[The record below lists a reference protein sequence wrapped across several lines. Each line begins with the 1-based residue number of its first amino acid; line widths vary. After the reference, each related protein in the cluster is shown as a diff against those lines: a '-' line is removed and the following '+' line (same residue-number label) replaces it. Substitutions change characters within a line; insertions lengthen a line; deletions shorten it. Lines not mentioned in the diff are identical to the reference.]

1 MNQQLAERK
10 RKAYEH
16 EHTFH
21 RVLGIITRSLTA
33 SAPRSAVFLFT
44 DLELLVR
51 LLAKNDIIPKEW
63 AEQFVQRSANGR
75 GQNMEEQA
83 LFAELQQIAPEYSD
97 MLEELQKDR
106 RRVLHFI
113 YRNLGVYRVNFFVDL
128 YGDFTLC
135 HTHPFLPKDN
145 IIIGPRFEQRG
156 GKLHRKFSLLPW
168 SQRLEE
174 EQGIVQRL
182 RKRSDLTALRAF
194 HWLNNPDKTSLL
206 SRWEQQ
212 RGGCLFISEGFYY
225 LHAFE
230 RGLRFGYPPK
240 RFSPVPSVKVAKD
253 LGLVRRGLP
262 TKRLDT
268 VLHWLE
274 ASYYS
279 ERWRQFAEEVPSF
292 VDEAVKDR
300 IDLIPKLHDHHFIA
314 RAAKRGIRP
323 PVGDGLLVNSDLKN
337 GASLLS
343 RIRDAKDP
351 FSRYLKER
359 FSVKTQNVLDDYYES
374 NSFGEPHLQTVADE
388 FNQLIQVEIFDKQ
401 EWFKE
406 LNLTQQTQKFLAR
419 NPKGKERIRL
429 NRIILE
435 EVYPKGIEPFG
446 TSLIKQ
452 LATFIQHWALV
463 AAEQRA
469 KGREEFEETVDD
481 FGRRIRPVIDID
493 AFAAQ
498 DFNALVFPL
507 EVKHRHL
514 TLAGIVF
521 ISTTVDF
528 LESWK
533 KHKTKIDELGAIFG
547 LLGNWN
553 LQVALIAELLRAE
566 RLRHA
571 AETARLI
578 SVLSGIDRK
587 DELNDRLLIVRETA
601 AQSLR
606 NLEATLV
613 DSEIRER
620 IAGLRRDIE
629 QGHQLNERFINDLL
643 TYAKIS
649 PIPEDSSIRHLHV
662 LAEEAWFERVKKFL
676 AGANAQLPIFENC
689 IPEEMEIT
697 VEEDSFL
704 HMLDN
709 LLTNAAEAVMR
720 PKDLLEPRRRVR
732 IEADRQSIWVAGRFS
747 DEVVVRIV
755 DFGFELEGEAMDPS
769 KWFEPGFSYGKDQ
782 DRNMGFGLASAWKT
796 VARHG
801 GRIWAERNNRRGE
814 TIVSFTLP
822 ILMHESQKSAVENV
836 GSSEYVEDNRGR

>member
-1 MNQQLAERK
+1 MNQQTAERK

-21 RVLGIITRSLTA
+21 RVLGIISQSLTA
-33 SAPRSAVFLFT
+33 SAPRSAVFLFA

-51 LLAKNDIIPKEW
+51 LLGTNNIIPKDW
-63 AEQFVQRSANGR
+63 VEQFEQWRANDR
-75 GQNMEEQA
+75 GQLMEEQA
-83 LFAELQQIAPEYSD
+83 LFTELQRIAPDYSD
-97 MLEELQKDR
+97 MLEELHRDR

-113 YRNLGVYRVNFFVDL
+113 YRNLGVYRVNFFANL

-156 GKLHRKFSLLPW
+156 GKLHRKSSLLPW

-194 HWLNNPDKTSLL
+194 HWLNNPDKASLL
-206 SRWEQQ
+206 SSWEQQ

-230 RGLRFGYPPK
+230 RGIRFGYPPK
-240 RFSPVPSVKVAKD
+240 RFSPVSPVKAAKD
-253 LGLVRRGLP
+253 LGLVRRGMP
-262 TKRLDT
+262 TKRLET

-274 ASYYS
+274 AAYYS
-279 ERWRQFAEEVPSF
+279 ERWRQFAEEVPSS
-292 VDEAVKDR
+292 VDDAVKDR
-300 IDLIPKLHDHHFIA
+300 MDLLPKLHDHHFVT
-314 RAAKRGIRP
+314 RAAKEGVRP
-323 PVGDGLLVNSDLKN
+323 SVGEGLLVVSDLKDYSN
-337 GASLLS
+337 MVTRL
-343 RIRDAKDP
+343 RDAQDP
-351 FSRYLKER
+351 LSQFLKQQ
-359 FSVKTQNVLDDYYES
+359 FSVDTQTHLDNFDES
-374 NSFGEPHLQTVADE
+374 NSLDESLRKTVVEEINRLFQGESLYSEKH
-388 FNQLIQVEIFDKQ
+388 
-401 EWFKE
+401 FKGVK
-406 LNLTQQTQKFLAR
+406 LSQQTRKFLEK
-419 NPKGKERIRL
+419 NPRGKERIRL
-429 NRIILE
+429 NRLLLE
-435 EVYPKGIEPFG
+435 EAYPKEIEPYG
-446 TSLIKQ
+446 TSVIKQ
-452 LATFIQHWALV
+452 LAAFIQQWALKGV
-463 AAEQRA
+463 EQRA
-469 KGREEFEETVDD
+469 ADHEDLEETVDD
-481 FGRRIRPVIDID
+481 FGRRLRPVIDID
-493 AFAAQ
+493 AFAAR

-507 EVKHRHL
+507 EVKHRYL

-528 LESWK
+528 LEGWK
-533 KHKTKIDELGAIFG
+533 KNKTKIDELRSIFC

-553 LQVALIAELLRAE
+553 LQVALVAELLRAE

-578 SVLSGIDRK
+578 SKLSGINEK
-587 DELNDRLLIVRETA
+587 DGLNDPLFTVRETA

-606 NLEATLV
+606 NLETTLA

-620 IAGLRRDIE
+620 IVRLRRDIE

-643 TYAKIS
+643 TYAKLS
-649 PIPEDSSIRHLHV
+649 PTPEDSSMRHLHV
-662 LAEEAWFERVKKFL
+662 LVHEAWFERVKKFL
-676 AGANAQLPIFENC
+676 AGADMQLPVFENLV
-689 IPEEMEIT
+689 PEDIEIS

-709 LLTNAAEAVMR
+709 LLTNAAEAVTR
-720 PKDLLEPRRRVR
+720 PKDLPEPSRRVR

-755 DFGFELEGEAMDPS
+755 DFGLEPAGEAMDPG

-782 DRNMGFGLASAWKT
+782 NRNMGFGLASAWKT

-801 GRIWAERNNRRGE
+801 GRIWAERNIRKGE

-822 ILMHESQKSAVENV
+822 LQ
-836 GSSEYVEDNRGR
+836 G